1 MKLNLGVFI
10 VALSLTIAI
19 TIGAIVFGPMI
30 VGGMRA
36 KQVLATGVTAEA
48 KVTQLTDTGV
58 RYNYQ
63 PYFAIHLEVMP
74 AGKPPF
80 AAVVKQV
87 LPSGNAGPYA
97 PGRMLVVKYD
107 PAHPDQVAIVRA
119 APETSP
125 PRHPA
130 P

>member
-1 MKLNLGVFI
+1 MNLGLFI
-10 VALSLTIAI
+10 LALSLTIAI
-19 TIGAIVFGPMI
+19 TIGAIVFGPLI
-30 VGGMRA
+30 VGHMRDQ
-36 KQVLATGVTAEA
+36 QVLATGVTAEA
-48 KVTQLTDTGV
+48 KVTQLTDTGI

-80 AAVVKQV
+80 AAVVKQI
-87 LPSGNAGPYA
+87 LTSGNAGPYA

-119 APETSP
+119 TPESSTP
-125 PRHPA
+125 GHPA